1 MQITKQGKESNMAKG
16 AMTKSPKTGGRVYAG
31 GSPNFDE
38 RTGKYTSP
46 PPSAMRVSPGVYRAP
61 SGQLVRSLQQPMSQ
75 PSQRP
80 SATLPQ
86 ARPQMAPPLTQ
97 TQVGQIPPGF
107 ENSMRDAMAGA
118 AQGAFMPKGPASL
131 DMQKPWMYQNP
142 INIRAPYQNQSMP
155 QQQQLDLSQ
164 ISNMSGEQIQQY
176 INQLQQAQQAQQ
188 MQPAPQFNPSMY
200 QSRQG

>member
-1 MQITKQGKESNMAKG
+1 MQEKESNMAKG

-31 GSPNFDE
+31 GSKNFDE

-46 PPSAMRVSPGVYRAP
+46 PPSATRVSPGVYRAP
-61 SGQLVRSLQQPMSQ
+61 SGQLVRSLQQPMAQ

-97 TQVGQIPPGF
+97 NQVGQVPAGF
-107 ENSMRDAMAGA
+107 ESAMRDAMTGI
-118 AQGAFMPKGPASL
+118 AQGAGSSFTPKGPASL
-131 DMQKPWMYQNP
+131 DMQKPWMNQGP
-142 INIRAPYQNQSMP
+142 TNIGAPYRSQSMP

>member
-1 MQITKQGKESNMAKG
+1 MAKG

-46 PPSAMRVSPGVYRAP
+46 PPSATRVSPGVYRAP

-107 ENSMRDAMAGA
+107 ENSMRDEMAGI
-118 AQGAFMPKGPASL
+118 AQGIFMPKGPASL
-131 DMQKPWMYQNP
+131 NMQKPWMYQNP
-142 INIRAPYQNQSMP
+142 INIRALYQNQSMP

-164 ISNMSGEQIQQY
+164 ISNMSGKQIQQY

>member
-1 MQITKQGKESNMAKG
+1 VQITKQGKESNMAKG

-97 TQVGQIPPGF
+97 SQVGQIPPGF
-107 ENSMRDAMAGA
+107 ESSMRDAMAGI

-131 DMQKPWMYQNP
+131 DMQKPWMYQPAQMPQNP
-142 INIRAPYQNQSMP
+142 GMSAP

-164 ISNMSGEQIQQY
+164 LSRMSGEQIQQY